1 MGANKNEFII
11 SKPNLED
18 AIHIWNRASITL
30 LDIRHN
36 LISPQDSLRR
46 YRLPSS
52 AFIYTGGASA
62 EVLLNDTSYQ
72 IDRFSLIHG
81 GKGTELSITPTN
93 NWLEYYMVLYKAGE
107 PAFHKNEFSKL
118 LEKTNPFRQQFGFT
132 PSNPI
137 YFANQL
143 RKMYERWKAP
153 APLNLFY
160 GKTAFYQFI
169 YEIYEELE
177 KGDISILEPDII
189 SMAIQ
194 YLDSNFNKTITI
206 QELCDLLGISYS
218 HFHRNFKKQ
227 TGYSPQEYLIK
238 KRLKEAMKWLRDSNT
253 TIREIATYCGFPD
266 EYNFHR
272 IFVKNTQMTPGAY
285 REKSSALMRDNI
297 IENVIPFS
305 YNKKSQVSPSK
316 LEEEGV
322 HFMLK
327 QIRTKAI
334 ASVALSLML
343 LLTACGSTPVNTN
356 STETTPTQAVTTE
369 AQNSSVT
376 EAAKGETKTVT
387 TIMGDVDVPVNPE
400 RIAVWVYEQE
410 LYSLGVTPVAISDT
424 NYHSVWPG
432 LPSLNYAPDKE
443 ELLSLEPDLLITY
456 DDGNFFNEYKD
467 IAPVVTIP
475 LATSAEETLRFLGDL
490 LNLSDKA
497 EQLIEEFNT
506 KAADSRDQLEQ
517 AGIKGKTVVLV
528 EPIGD
533 TLWIYDNSYGRGGS
547 ILYDYM
553 DFEIPA
559 AVKEEMGDKHYIN
572 ISYEL
577 LSQYCNADY
586 IVAVSGEGYESLK
599 TNEVWNALPAVQAN
613 HVYEFNTEELNG
625 RGLDSKTLE
634 YYTNC
639 FVGQT
644 TN

>member
-1 MGANKNEFII
+1 
-11 SKPNLED
+11 
-18 AIHIWNRASITL
+18 
-30 LDIRHN
+30 
-36 LISPQDSLRR
+36 
-46 YRLPSS
+46 
-52 AFIYTGGASA
+52 
-62 EVLLNDTSYQ
+62 
-72 IDRFSLIHG
+72 
-81 GKGTELSITPTN
+81 
-93 NWLEYYMVLYKAGE
+93 
-107 PAFHKNEFSKL
+107 
-118 LEKTNPFRQQFGFT
+118 
-132 PSNPI
+132 
-137 YFANQL
+137 
-143 RKMYERWKAP
+143 
-153 APLNLFY
+153 
-160 GKTAFYQFI
+160 
-169 YEIYEELE
+169 
-177 KGDISILEPDII
+177 
-189 SMAIQ
+189 
-194 YLDSNFNKTITI
+194 
-206 QELCDLLGISYS
+206 
-218 HFHRNFKKQ
+218 
-227 TGYSPQEYLIK
+227 
-238 KRLKEAMKWLRDSNT
+238 
-253 TIREIATYCGFPD
+253 
-266 EYNFHR
+266 
-272 IFVKNTQMTPGAY
+272 
-285 REKSSALMRDNI
+285 
-297 IENVIPFS
+297 
-305 YNKKSQVSPSK
+305 
-316 LEEEGV
+316 
-322 HFMLK
+322 MLK

-343 LLTACGSTPVNTN
+343 LLTACGSAPVNTN

-424 NYHSVWPG
+424 YYHSVWPG

-625 RGLDSKTLE
+625 RGLDFKTLE